1 VPDPTI
7 GERNKALVRRFY
19 QELWNEGRLEVADE
33 LFDEGFVGHA
43 PGNAEDSRGPGGVK
57 KLIQMWRTAAPDIN
71 VEIVSQH
78 AEGDKVATR
87 FVCSGTQ
94 TGPLLGIPP
103 TGRHGK
109 MAGIAITRFSPEGKV
124 ISDWGEFDLLG
135 LLQQLGVA
143 PGPNGR

>member
-1 VPDPTI
+1 M
-7 GERNKALVRRFY
+7 
-19 QELWNEGRLEVADE
+19 
-33 LFDEGFVGHA
+33 
-43 PGNAEDSRGPGGVK
+43 
-57 KLIQMWRTAAPDIN
+57 LIQMWRTAAPDIN
-71 VEIVSQH
+71 VEIISQQ

-87 FVCSGTQ
+87 FICSGTQ

-143 PGPNGR
+143 PAPS